1 LVGPAV
7 GPTAAPARRRDRRH
21 ERHDA
26 TRQEILA
33 TAWQLV
39 RAEGVPALS
48 LRALARAVGVEPQS
62 LYSYFES
69 KHAIYDAMFA
79 EGNRELLARLERLP
93 DLADPVAALRA
104 RAHEFVRFCTEDPAR
119 YQLMFQRTIPGF
131 EPSEESYAVAV
142 RIIEIARED
151 LAAAGV
157 TDRRGLDLYT
167 GLVAGLIAQ
176 QLANEPQGDRWV
188 GLVDEALDMFFE
200 HVHRPRRLP

>member
-1 LVGPAV
+1 
-7 GPTAAPARRRDRRH
+7 
-21 ERHDA
+21 
-26 TRQEILA
+26 
-33 TAWQLV
+33 
-39 RAEGVPALS
+39 
-48 LRALARAVGVEPQS
+48 
-62 LYSYFES
+62 
-69 KHAIYDAMFA
+69 
-79 EGNRELLARLERLP
+79 
-93 DLADPVAALRA
+93 LRA

-176 QLANEPQGDRWV
+176 QLANEPRGDRWV